1 MKRAL
6 IVALPAILAF
16 GLVACGDDDD
26 SVSTEPGSVT
36 TTTERESE
44 TDSTDRSVTLPDLS
58 DVTIPDISLPS
69 DFTLPGGITIPEN
82 IGSLLPGG
90 TLPDFSGISIPDL
103 PTGISVPT
111 ALLEQILRGAIPNI
125 TDDQIDC
132 VIDELGGKLDLQRL
146 PDIAETCEI
155 DISGG

>member
-6 IVALPAILAF
+6 LAALPAVLAL

-26 SVSTEPGSVT
+26 SVSTEPESAT
-36 TTTERESE
+36 TTTPREG
-44 TDSTDRSVTLPDLS
+44 SVEISLPDIS
-58 DVTIPDISLPS
+58 VPDITIPDLSLPS

-82 IGSLLPGG
+82 LGSVLSNISI
-90 TLPDFSGISIPDL
+90 PDLSNISIPDL
-103 PTGISVPT
+103 PTGISVPNS
-111 ALLEQILRGAIPNI
+111 LLEQILRGALPNI

-146 PDIAETCEI
+146 PDIAKTCDI
-155 DISGG
+155 DLTRGG